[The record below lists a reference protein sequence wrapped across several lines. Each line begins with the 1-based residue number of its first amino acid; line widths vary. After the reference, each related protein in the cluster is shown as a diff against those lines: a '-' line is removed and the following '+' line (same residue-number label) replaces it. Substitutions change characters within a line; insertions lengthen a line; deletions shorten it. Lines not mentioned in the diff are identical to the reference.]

1 MIVVVFEFWPK
12 PGQEAR
18 YFDLAS
24 GLKPLVEGVD
34 GFISVERAK
43 SVTHE
48 GKFVSVSF
56 WRDEAAVERWH
67 AAARHRAAQ
76 ALGKSEIFSDYRI
89 TVASTLR
96 QYSMGEPR
104 PARAAPPAP

>member
-12 PGQEAR
+12 PGAEAR
-18 YFDLAS
+18 YFDLAMN
-24 GLKPLVEGVD
+24 LMPLVQGVD
-34 GFISVERAK
+34 GFISVERSK

-56 WRDEAAVERWH
+56 WRDREAVDRWH
-67 AAARHRAAQ
+67 AVQQHRKTQ

-89 TVASTLR
+89 TVAETIR
-96 QYSMGEPR
+96 QYSMGEAR
-104 PARAAPPAP
+104 PAP